1 MDKSI
6 KDSLSCLF
14 NIYSA
19 ISEKID
25 TNMATL
31 RLKLDNFI
39 KKYQFLVQLL
49 KNCQK
54 WHKLTA
60 WGIVN
65 RGIFATLEEYFKE
78 IKGSLKGVKKIIT
91 IIITILIIP
100 KYSLRMLYLENYSFS
115 FEYYLKYR

>member
-6 KDSLSCLF
+6 KHSLSCQF
-14 NIYSA
+14 NTYSA